1 MLNIFLL
8 LYLPAAVVVAGVG
21 VGVGVGVGGIFQIE
35 KCRTFP
41 KWKNMAKL
49 GNIVVGL
56 GVGVDVGVGVG
67 VKRSSANK
75 YAITYREGEALK

>member
-21 VGVGVGVGGIFQIE
+21 VGVGVGGIFQIE

-41 KWKNMAKL
+41 KWKNIAKL

-56 GVGVDVGVGVG
+56 GVGVGVGVDVGVGVG
-67 VKRSSANK
+67 VKRTSANK
-75 YAITYREGEALK
+75 YTITYREALK

>member
-8 LYLPAAVVVAGVG
+8 LYLPAAVVVAG

-67 VKRSSANK
+67 VKRTSANK

>member
-1 MLNIFLL
+1 MARNMLNIFLL
-8 LYLPAAVVVAGVG
+8 LYLPATAVVA
-21 VGVGVGVGGIFQIE
+21 GVGVGVGGIFQIE

-67 VKRSSANK
+67 VKRTSANK

>member
-8 LYLPAAVVVAGVG
+8 LYLPATVVVA
-21 VGVGVGVGGIFQIE
+21 GVGVGVGGIFQIE

-56 GVGVDVGVGVG
+56 GVGVGVGVDVGVGVG
-67 VKRSSANK
+67 VKRTSANK
-75 YAITYREGEALK
+75 YAITYREALK

>member
-1 MLNIFLL
+1 
-8 LYLPAAVVVAGVG
+8 
-21 VGVGVGVGGIFQIE
+21 
-35 KCRTFP
+35 
-41 KWKNMAKL
+41 MAKL

>member
-8 LYLPAAVVVAGVG
+8 LYLPATVVVAG

>member
-8 LYLPAAVVVAGVG
+8 LYLPAAVVVAG

-67 VKRSSANK
+67 VKRTTANK
-75 YAITYREGEALK
+75 YAITYLAALK